1 MHQIRY
7 GLLVMA
13 LLLLSSGLAQTT
25 RLILA
30 TTTSTYQSGLLD
42 VLLPPFEAHFGFD
55 VDVIAVGTGAA
66 LELGRGGDA
75 DVLLAHAPA
84 AEMALVEAG
93 YAVERTYLMYND
105 FVLVGP
111 VADPAGIAGAASAAE
126 ALARIA
132 QVGATFIS
140 RGDNSG
146 THIKELELWTA
157 AGITPGWGRYLEI
170 GQGMRQALFVA
181 DEQRAYTLTDR
192 GTYLAVR
199 DRLELTILF
208 EGDPLLFNPYHV
220 MAVNPQVHPHVNHAG
235 AMALI
240 AWLSSPEAKS
250 LIDGFTASGEPLF
263 FTTPL
268 D

>member
-1 MHQIRY
+1 MHRICY

-13 LLLLSSGLAQTT
+13 LLLSSGLAQTT

-30 TTTSTYQSGLLD
+30 TTTSTYQSGLLE
-42 VLLPPFEAHFGFD
+42 VLIPPFEAYSGFD
-55 VDVIAVGTGAA
+55 VEVIAVGTGAA
-66 LELGRGGDA
+66 LALGRAGDA

-84 AEMALVEAG
+84 AEMELVEAG

-111 VADPAGIAGAASAAE
+111 TDDPAGIAAAASAAE
-126 ALARIA
+126 ALRRVA
-132 QVGATFIS
+132 QAEATFIS

-157 AGITPGWGRYLEI
+157 AGMTPGWGRYLEI
-170 GQGMRQALFVA
+170 GQGMRQALFA
-181 DEQRAYTLTDR
+181 ANEQLAYTLTDR

-199 DRLELTILF
+199 EQLELAILF
-208 EGDPLLFNPYHV
+208 EGDPLLANPYHV
-220 MAVNPQVHPHVNHAG
+220 MAVNPQVHPHVNHPG

-240 AWLSSPEAKS
+240 AWLSGPEAIA
-250 LIDGFTASGEPLF
+250 LIDGFTVGGEQLF